1 MNPTDYLAAEDDR
14 YDIAVVGGGMVGGAA
29 AVGLAQRDQRVVLL
43 EAQQPNPFD
52 PSQPP
57 DLRVSAINLGSFE
70 LLESLGVWPTLA
82 SMRLQPYERLAVWEK
97 GGRCEFNASDLGL
110 EHLGYFVENRLLQ
123 LALLQ
128 QARTLPNVTVL
139 TEARVDE
146 LQLGRDCTLT
156 LTDGRR
162 IKSRWIV
169 AADGAQ
175 SQLRTLAGIRTRG
188 WKYAQQVL
196 AISVKTQGKDSSTT
210 WQQFAPT
217 GPMAFL
223 PMYDN
228 HAELIWY
235 HSAQRIAELKKLSDA
250 RLAEEIRA
258 AFPLE
263 LDEFEVLGRAS
274 FPIQRLHATDY
285 SHQNLVLVGDAAH
298 AINPLAGQ
306 GVNLGFKDVEAL
318 LQLFDESASVSG
330 STAAL
335 RNLFKRYEQHR
346 RRDNFAMMSAMDAF
360 YIGFSNQSKPIEFL
374 RNTALDLAN
383 RIPLAKRQVLR
394 YAAGL

>member
-1 MNPTDYLAAEDDR
+1 MTADYQPTEGEH
-14 YDIAVVGGGMVGGAA
+14 YDVAIVGGGMVGGAA
-29 AVGLAQRDQRVVLL
+29 AAGLAQRGQRVVLL
-43 EAQQPNPFD
+43 EAQQLPTFE

-57 DLRVSAINLGSFE
+57 DLRVSAINLGSFD
-70 LLESLGVWPTLA
+70 LLESLGIWPALT
-82 SMRLQPYERLAVWEK
+82 SMRLQPYDRLAVWEK
-97 GGRCEFNASDLGL
+97 HGRCEFDARDLGL
-110 EHLGYFVENRLLQ
+110 DHLGYFVENRLLQ

-128 QARTLPNVTVL
+128 QAQSRPNVTLL

-146 LQLGRDCTLT
+146 LELGRSCTLT

-162 IKSRWIV
+162 VHSRWIV

-235 HSAQRIAELKKLSDA
+235 HNAQRIADLKKLSDT
-250 RLAEEIRA
+250 RLAEEIRD

-263 LDEFEVLGRAS
+263 LDEFELLGRAS

-318 LQLFDESASVSG
+318 LQLFDESASALD

-335 RNLFKRYEQHR
+335 RNLFKRYEQLR

-360 YIGFSNQSKPIEFL
+360 YVGFSNQLKPIEFL
-374 RNTALDLAN
+374 RNAALDLAN
-383 RIPLAKRQVLR
+383 RLPVAKRQVLR
-394 YAAGL
+394 YAAGIA